1 MSVTEAIGLP
11 TAQAQSFSA
20 ARTMA
25 GIQRRQLALDALAGV
40 RSVTQLAHDNE
51 VSRKFVYQQAAKGA
65 AALDQCFAQSSAEQE
80 VLFTLPVTRQW
91 LEAFMLELMLN
102 GHSPMRGVQ
111 QIIEDL
117 FPATVSLGTIHNVVY
132 AAAKRAQVL
141 HAEEDLSAIRVGAH
155 DEIFQAGQ
163 PVLVGA
169 DADSTYCYLLALAQ
183 GRGETEWGAQ
193 LLDLG
198 AKGLH
203 PDYTVADFGRGLRA
217 GQAAAWPG
225 IPCHGDVFH
234 VERAVSQVVVYLEHR
249 ALRSMAAVETLSA
262 QMQRAKKHHQGRRLS
277 AALAAAR
284 EEEGAALDVAD
295 DVACL
300 ARWLAQD
307 VLAIAGP
314 DLPTRRE
321 LFDWIV
327 RELRLREAHAPHRLG
342 PLCRLLEN
350 NRDDILGFVSV
361 LEQALAALAQEFHVA
376 AGTVQ
381 ALGQWQGL
389 PADDPRRWQ
398 QEAALRRQ
406 LGARFYPLQHAV
418 QQALAQVVRASSII
432 ENLNSRLRSYF
443 FLRRELGPEYL
454 DLLRFFLNHRRFQR
468 SQRAERV
475 GRSPIEL
482 LTGQTQPHWLTLL
495 GYPLPAQAA

>member
-1 MSVTEAIGLP
+1 
-11 TAQAQSFSA
+11 
-20 ARTMA
+20 
-25 GIQRRQLALDALAGV
+25 LAGE
-40 RSVTQLAHDNE
+40 RSITQLAHDHG
-51 VSRKFVYQQAAKGA
+51 VSRKFVYQQAAQGA
-65 AALDQCFAQSSAEQE
+65 AALDECFAQSRAEEE

-91 LEAFMLELMLN
+91 LEAFILELVLN

-111 QIIEDL
+111 QILADL
-117 FPATVSLGTIHNVVY
+117 LPATVSLGTIHNVVH
-132 AAAKRAQVL
+132 AAAKAAQAVN
-141 HAEEDLSAIRVGAH
+141 AQEDLSAIRVGAH

-169 DADSTYCYLLALAQ
+169 DADSTYCYLLALEQ
-183 GRGETEWGAQ
+183 GRGETEWGVH
-193 LLDLG
+193 LLDL
-198 AKGLH
+198 AAQGLR
-203 PDYTVADFGRGLRA
+203 PDYTVADLGRGLRA
-217 GQAAAWPG
+217 GQSAAWPG
-225 IPCHGDVFH
+225 IACHGDVFH
-234 VERAVSQVVVYLEHR
+234 VERAVSQVAVYLEHR
-249 ALRSMAAVETLSA
+249 ALGSMVAVEKLSA
-262 QMQRAKKHHQGRRLS
+262 KMQRARKHQRGRSLS

-284 EEEGAALDVAD
+284 EAEGAAVALAD

-314 DLPTRRE
+314 DLATRRE

-327 RELRLREAHAPHRLG
+327 AELRLREAGAPHRLG

-350 NRDDILGFVSV
+350 NRDDILGFVTV
-361 LEQALAALAQEFHVA
+361 VEQALAALAQEFHVA

-381 ALGQWQGL
+381 ALCQLEGL

-398 QEAALRRQ
+398 QEAELRRQ

-418 QQALAQVVRASSII
+418 QHALAQVVRASSII

-443 FLRRELGPEYL
+443 FLRRELGSQYL

-475 GRSPIEL
+475 GRSPIEI
-482 LTGQTQPHWLTLL
+482 LTGQTQPHWLTSL
-495 GYPLPAQAA
+495 GYPFPAQAA